1 MRTPSSTQPRNSGL
15 DGIRAI
21 AAGSVFVFHAWLYT
35 RTPGTKPHWWDYTA
49 IQFRTGLI
57 CFFVLSGYL
66 LYRSFARAARAQAGP
81 VSVGSYSARRVVR
94 IIPAYYV
101 AMLGALRLLGGAGD
115 TPGVRLPPAEQW
127 WLFPLFG
134 QNFRGDTIMKLN
146 PVTWTL
152 CLEAMF
158 YVLLPFLGIFA
169 YRIAKGRWQPQVA
182 LMAGFVALGAIWNAL
197 VFDHGWG
204 QVASKSL
211 MAYMPYFAVGML
223 VAIWLVEREARGR
236 TGPLSPRTTLW
247 LALAGAALVVASGYW
262 HATSGGPS
270 IDKTIAMVNDLPA
283 ATGFALLVAGAAAG
297 SGRSLSWLSW
307 KPLDMFGVASYGFYL
322 WHVPILLF
330 LKSQDVL
337 GDSFLVAFA
346 IGFPLATLAGFL
358 SWNLIER
365 PLLDGTNRRIKA
377 RRAARAAR
385 GAQVPV

>member
-101 AMLGALRLLGGAGD
+101 AMLGALLLLGGAGD

-247 LALAGAALVVASGYW
+247 LALAGAVHHPHARVAL
-262 HATSGGPS
+262 
-270 IDKTIAMVNDLPA
+270 
-283 ATGFALLVAGAAAG
+283 GA
-297 SGRSLSWLSW
+297 R
-307 KPLDMFGVASYGFYL
+307 PHERVRM
-322 WHVPILLF
+322 
-330 LKSQDVL
+330 
-337 GDSFLVAFA
+337 
-346 IGFPLATLAGFL
+346 LAGLRSQAPADVFEPG
-358 SWNLIER
+358 WKVVQ
-365 PLLDGTNRRIKA
+365 PDGYIVAEGTRQFCGVNVA
-377 RRAARAAR
+377 RRMVAPEQQRP
-385 GAQVPV
+385 GAGVDEQAQRRDRSSL